1 MTSGAQRRT
10 KALWA
15 AAVAV
20 LAFAGVVGA
29 RETGVLNGLE
39 RGLYDALVI
48 WRAER
53 SPGPTPAVGVITFT
67 DADLAR
73 YGDPIPDAILA
84 LAIEKILESA
94 CCVAIDIYRTKPV
107 EPGSAKLDALLR
119 GTDRASGVAKV
130 EPDGTVAQ
138 APPAALAERG
148 EFGTAFIPLDPDG
161 ITRRGLLFM
170 SAGGRNWPGFAL
182 MAALDYLAGRGI
194 APLAEPT
201 DLTLGEAV
209 FARLDE
215 DFGGYEAADAG
226 GYQILLD
233 FRNPAETFAGA
244 RLSELLEGSVPADL
258 LAGKLVFIGTESGV
272 VKDNFQTPLT
282 SRQDGL
288 PTTGVRVHAQAAGQ
302 IIRAALGQ
310 SPLPWAWPDAAELAA
325 LAALAAGGASIGL
338 ALPAIWAVAVLA
350 LGVALLC
357 AAIAFGF
364 LHGLWLPGGGFIVI
378 WIASVGLATA
388 VVAGLEQRWRKQVAA
403 LFTAQLS
410 PRLFEMIWQE
420 RDTFLAGDRPK
431 PMRLS
436 VTVMFVDL
444 KGSTSIAA
452 AKPPDEF
459 MNWVGR
465 FLDRMADV
473 AAQHDAFIEKF
484 TGDGVMLVF
493 GAPLPR
499 TTEDEIERDAAQA
512 AACAL
517 AMREALSAL
526 NRELTPGEPPIQ
538 GRIGIASGD
547 VVGGT
552 VGSRHRLQYTVV
564 GNPANTA
571 ARLEG
576 VDAEVVPFLPQ
587 ERGLRILCEER
598 AARLI
603 RAAGSN
609 LALQFACTA
618 ALKGLDGETRL
629 YRIFEPEIAARE
641 QAVAEAG

>member
-1 MTSGAQRRT
+1 MTSGAQWRT
-10 KALWA
+10 KLLWA
-15 AAVAV
+15 TVVAV
-20 LAFAGVVGA
+20 LAFAGVVGM
-29 RETGVLNGLE
+29 RETGALNGLE
-39 RGLYDALVI
+39 RGVYDALVT
-48 WRAER
+48 WRAQR
-53 SPGPTPAVGVITFT
+53 APGPAPAVGVVAIT

-73 YGDPIPDAILA
+73 YGDPIPDGILA
-84 LAIEKILESA
+84 EAIEKLLKSA
-94 CCVAIDIYRTKPV
+94 CCVAIDLYRTKPV
-107 EPGSAKLDALLR
+107 EPGGQKLDALLR
-119 GTDRASGVAKV
+119 GTHRASGVAKV

-138 APPAALAERG
+138 TPPAALAESG

-170 SAGGRNWPGFAL
+170 SAGGRSWPGFAL
-182 MAALDYLAGRGI
+182 MAALDYLAGHGI
-194 APLAEPT
+194 APQAEPA
-201 DLTLGEAV
+201 DLTLGQAV
-209 FARLDE
+209 FERLDE
-215 DFGGYEAADAG
+215 DFGGYEDADAG
-226 GYQILLD
+226 GYQLLLD
-233 FRNPAETFAGA
+233 FRTPPEAFASIG
-244 RLSELLEGSVPADL
+244 LGQLLDGSVSAEL

-282 SRQDGL
+282 GDQDGR

-310 SPLPWAWPDAAELAA
+310 STLPWAWPDAAELTA

-338 ALPAIWAVAVLA
+338 TLPAIWAVAVLV
-350 LGVALLC
+350 LGVALLG
-357 AAIAFGF
+357 AAIGFGF
-364 LHGLWLPGGGFIVI
+364 LHGLWLPGAGFIVI
-378 WIASVGLATA
+378 WILSVGLATA
-388 VVAGLEQRWRKQVAA
+388 VVAGLEQRWRRQVAA

-410 PRLFEMIWQE
+410 PRLFEMIWHE
-420 RDTFLAGDRPK
+420 RDTFLAGGRPK
-431 PMRLS
+431 PLRLA

-452 AKPPDEF
+452 AMPPDAF
-459 MNWVGR
+459 MAWVGR
-465 FLDRMADV
+465 FLDRMAAV
-473 AAQHDAFIEKF
+473 AAEHDAFIEKF

-499 TTEDEIERDAAQA
+499 TAEHEIEQDAGQA

-517 AMREALSAL
+517 AMRDAL
-526 NRELTPGEPPIQ
+526 NALNQKLAPGEPPIQ

-552 VGSRHRLQYTVV
+552 VGARQRLQYTIV

-576 VDAEVVPFLPQ
+576 VDTDLAPFLPQ

-609 LALQFACTA
+609 LALQFTGTA

-629 YRIFEPEIAARE
+629 YRIFEPGVVTRD